1 MGLLLN
7 FNQEK
12 RGGLAVE
19 LLLVMEKKDGRSYQ
33 RIPLAGHH
41 YKAYLQALPP
51 ALAAVLRQLTD
62 EALIGCL
69 VRGGY
74 AWLQDAERPFERLDE
89 RHYGLLR
96 EWVGEVLQE
105 MKPLAPAIRHLYYLP
120 AGEAFFSY
128 SVRPAAISAATPTLA
143 VPAGAQRYPAGVAV
157 FGSYRSWGIRR
168 WRSFSRRLIS

>member
-1 MGLLLN
+1 MTTPKKTIIVPTGPAGKKESPFVVGLLLN

-12 RGGLAVE
+12 RGGLAIE
-19 LLLVMEKKDGRSYQ
+19 ILLVTEKKDGRSYQ
-33 RIPLAGHH
+33 AM
-41 YKAYLQALPP
+41 PP

-96 EWVGEVLQE
+96 EWVSQVLQDL
-105 MKPLAPAIRHLYYLP
+105 KLLAPAIRHLYYLP

-128 SVRPAAISAATPTLA
+128 SVRPAAISAATAAL
-143 VPAGAQRYPAGVAV
+143 R
-157 FGSYRSWGIRR
+157 FRLERNGIRLALKC
-168 WRSFSRRLIS
+168 SV